1 MLDPA
6 TGRAVAGR
14 TVKVVRFADDAPLTT
29 VSVGA
34 LGGYGRFVVEGE
46 DAVSLIGP
54 GGEREDLVS
63 VEKQLEAGTSSIVL
77 TDNGD
82 GTATISAPTITN
94 NNDGSATLVVS

>member
-1 MLDPA
+1 MGTFAAGRMLDPA

-29 VSVGA
+29 VSTGA
-34 LGGYGRFVVEGE
+34 LGGYGRFEVEGE

-63 VEKQLEAGTSSIVL
+63 IEKQLAAADSGTSVTV
-77 TDNGD
+77 TDNGN
-82 GTATISAPTITN
+82 GTATITTGA
-94 NNDGSATLVVS
+94 